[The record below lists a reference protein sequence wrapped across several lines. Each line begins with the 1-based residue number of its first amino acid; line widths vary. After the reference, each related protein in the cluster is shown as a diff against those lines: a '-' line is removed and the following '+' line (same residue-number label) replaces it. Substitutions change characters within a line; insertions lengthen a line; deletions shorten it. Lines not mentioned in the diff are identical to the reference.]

1 MPVDSYSLAS
11 LNHALDLVFARME
24 RPAAASK
31 PEMPDFGRDPEP
43 WAIPQLV
50 DFDYYVVCA
59 DRPPAADSG
68 ISRDRYLDPDFDDV
82 LGFEPI
88 GETMARV
95 VREIAP

>member
-11 LNHALDLVFARME
+11 LNHALDLVFARMD
-24 RPAAASK
+24 RPPAASK

-43 WAIPQLV
+43 WAIPELV

-59 DRPPAADSG
+59 DRPPAADS
-68 ISRDRYLDPDFDDV
+68 SKAPEPNPDFDDS

-88 GETMARV
+88 GEALARV